1 MSIENP
7 IANDYIIELPELI
20 DLLPSKD
27 VIQTLTDEKL
37 ASSTCNP
44 EFISDWDG
52 QTWYSCKD
60 NEDINYVCSKLTTSH
75 VIEAPEVWLTQKE
88 EGKWVRPHVDTDR
101 LAVLIYPIVPT
112 EYKLQ
117 FTDKWYDEDNSSY
130 NEAIRDLFLSPY
142 SDTALTPYEVIHE
155 HTYTC
160 PTLLNSK
167 IPHCVPETF
176 AKTTFQISLYYG
188 DATDTWEKVLAAH
201 AAGTLLN

>member
-7 IANDYIIELPELI
+7 IANNYVIELPELI

-37 ASSTCNP
+37 ASSTCKP

-52 QTWYSCKD
+52 QTWYSCID
-60 NEDINYVCSKLTTSH
+60 NEKINSVCTKLTTDH
-75 VIEAPEVWLTQKE
+75 VTKSPEVWLTQKE

-117 FTDKWYDEDNSSY
+117 FTDKWHDDSITYQ
-130 NEAIRDLFLSPY
+130 EAIENLFLSPY
-142 SDTALTPYEVIHE
+142 NDSALTSYDVIHE

-188 DATDTWEKVLAAH
+188 GTTDTWEKVLAAH
-201 AAGTLLN
+201 EAGTLLN

>member
-7 IANDYIIELPELI
+7 IANNYVIELPELI

-27 VIQTLTDEKL
+27 VIQTLADEKL
-37 ASSTCNP
+37 ASSTCKP

-52 QTWYSCKD
+52 QTWYSCVD
-60 NEDINYVCSKLTTSH
+60 NEKINSVCTKLT
-75 VIEAPEVWLTQKE
+75 IESVAKSPEVWLTQKE
-88 EGKWVRPHVDTDR
+88 EGKWVRPHIDTDR

-117 FTDKWYDEDNSSY
+117 FTDRWYDDSITY
-130 NEAIRDLFLSPY
+130 QEAIENLFLSPY
-142 SDTALTPYEVIHE
+142 SNSALTSYEVIHE

-176 AKTTFQISLYYG
+176 AKTTFQISLYYAG
-188 DATDTWEKVLAAH
+188 TTDTWEKILAAH
-201 AAGTLLN
+201 EAGKLLN